1 MGLFDSIS
9 KKMEESAKKR
19 AKNKEIKQEE
29 DAKYKEILNTTKI
42 ESSPLTIRFLRTNI
56 LSRD

>member
-9 KKMEESAKKR
+9 KKMEESAEKR

-29 DAKYKEILNTTKI
+29 DAKYKENTKH
-42 ESSPLTIRFLRTNI
+42 L
-56 LSRD
+56 